1 MSSTANPAS
10 ADSEGSSKLRLGI
23 LISGGGSNLQAI
35 IDAIA
40 AGTLDAQIAVVIS
53 NKSNAYGLERARA
66 AGIPAIALDPKDY
79 QQATKAETA
88 ESFDAAILDA
98 LRHHKVDWVAMAG
111 YMRLITSHILDAF
124 PNRVLNL
131 HPSYLPA
138 FPGAH
143 AIRDALDAGVATTG
157 VTVHIAN
164 EIFDEG
170 PIIEQIKV
178 PILSGDTFDTLAE
191 RVHAVE
197 HVLYPRV
204 LQYVAENRLRVAD
217 GKVTV
222 LEGTD

>member
-1 MSSTANPAS
+1 MSYTANTGCGGNTS
-10 ADSEGSSKLRLGI
+10 SSKLRLGV

-35 IDAIA
+35 IDAID
-40 AGTLDAQIAVVIS
+40 AGALDAEIAVVIS
-53 NKSNAYGLERARA
+53 NKADAYGLQRAKA
-66 AGIPAIALDPKDY
+66 AGIPAVALSVKDY
-79 QQATKAETA
+79 EQATQAETRQA
-88 ESFDAAILDA
+88 FDTAILDV
-98 LRHHKVDWVAMAG
+98 LRQYKVDWVAMAG
-111 YMRLITSHILDAF
+111 YMRLITPLILDAF

-143 AIRDALDAGVATTG
+143 AIRDALDAGVTTTG

-170 PIIEQIKV
+170 PIIEQVEV
-178 PILSGDTFDTLAE
+178 PVLPADTFDTLAK
-191 RVHAVE
+191 RTRAVE

-204 LQYVAENRLRVAD
+204 LQYIAENRLRVLD
-217 GKVTV
+217 GQVTI